1 MTRSTNKVSV
11 TEAVSGSSSA
21 AAAEE
26 EEEEEEALVA
36 KALPGPEDPTC
47 STASTS
53 TGGGRAVHSSTLKY

>member
-26 EEEEEEALVA
+26 EEEEEEVVA